1 MDPTSPKTIE
11 EAAYLL
17 SQRHASRADDEVVI
31 WNLLTGGP
39 EHKDTVTLWKS
50 QTHVR
55 TGFLISS
62 ADRIQGSAGFSWA
75 PRSPYVRP
83 QRRSVALD
91 GGKEQIYT
99 IRFPIV
105 RRDGKLLRTYHGGRF
120 ARQVAGHGYKLRSFG
135 IILR

>member
-1 MDPTSPKTIE
+1 MLLPSGSRRLMCE
-11 EAAYLL
+11 RAFSYLQPIVSKGRQVSVGRL
-17 SQRHASRADDEVVI
+17 D
-31 WNLLTGGP
+31 L
-39 EHKDTVTLWKS
+39 
-50 QTHVR
+50 
-55 TGFLISS
+55 
-62 ADRIQGSAGFSWA
+62 
-75 PRSPYVRP
+75 PYVRP

-105 RRDGKLLRTYHGGRF
+105 RRNGKLLRTYHGGGF